1 MGGAMDDLKDFS
13 KPGALAQNELFRQ
26 VLTIMI
32 REDINQSDLAKRLQI
47 STAAVAKMFKGSQS
61 VTLERAEKVARAVGM
76 TLHVYLTPRIDD
88 GAEP

>member
-1 MGGAMDDLKDFS
+1 MGGAMDDLTDYK
-13 KPGALAQNELFRQ
+13 KPGTLAQNELFTQ

-32 REDINQSDLAKRLQI
+32 RDGVNQSDLARRLQI

-76 TLHVYLTPRIDD
+76 SLHVYLTPRIVE
-88 GAEP
+88 GGEP

>member
-13 KPGALAQNELFRQ
+13 KPGALAQNELFTQ

-76 TLHVYLTPRIDD
+76 SLHVYLTPRIDD
-88 GAEP
+88 GVEP